1 MKTLAKQLV
10 FAAAVAAAL
19 SGATGAAALSCDWTA
34 ARKQIDIVLTEK
46 PDDLKTL
53 RREVADGM
61 DGYEAFM
68 ALKSEKDKEIV
79 DACRF
84 KAIEYLGKKGFQSL
98 H

>member
-1 MKTLAKQLV
+1 MKTLSKLSV
-10 FAAAVAAAL
+10 FAAAVTAIL
-19 SGATGAAALSCDWTA
+19 SFNTGGWAQSCDWTA

-46 PDDLKTL
+46 PDDLRTL

-68 ALKSEKDKEIV
+68 ALKSDKDKETV

-84 KAIEYLGKKGFQSL
+84 KAIEYLGKKGFQSM